1 MRIKLNKVT
10 KSHQEIFDFLRSK
23 NIGVNLHYIPIYRQP
38 YYKAMGFNNNDF
50 PESESYYAEAISLP
64 IFPILNKTDQEYIIE
79 TLEYALL

>member
-1 MRIKLNKVT
+1 
-10 KSHQEIFDFLRSK
+10 
-23 NIGVNLHYIPIYRQP
+23 
-38 YYKAMGFNNNDF
+38 MGFNNNDF